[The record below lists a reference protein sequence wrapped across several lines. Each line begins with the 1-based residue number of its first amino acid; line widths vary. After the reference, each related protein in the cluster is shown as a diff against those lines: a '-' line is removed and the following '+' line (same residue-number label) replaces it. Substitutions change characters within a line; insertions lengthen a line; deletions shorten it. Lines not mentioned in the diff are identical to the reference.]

1 MMVERI
7 IAAFSFR
14 KGIYKE
20 VEEDQSFTNS
30 AWIIVSVV
38 ALLSSFGSN
47 AVALRSSFG
56 SWFIGSIFRA
66 VFMIAGFALGCF
78 IINWVS
84 NKLFNADTN
93 FNELVRTL
101 GLAYV
106 WNGVSFLSIISAI
119 SPALSCVTGIFTF
132 AGVIA
137 GLVAWVFAA
146 REALDLEWGET
157 ILTIVIAAVGQGIL
171 LWLSGLI
178 LAALGL
184 GVGTSVLRLIR

>member
-1 MMVERI
+1 MIEKI

-38 ALLSSFGSN
+38 ALLSSMGSN
-47 AVALRSSFG
+47 VGILRVSFG
-56 SWFIGSIFRA
+56 SWLLRSIIRA
-66 VFMIAGFALGCF
+66 VFLVGGFALSCF
-78 IINWVS
+78 VIDWVS
-84 NKLFNADTN
+84 KKLFNANTN

-106 WNGVSFLSIISAI
+106 WNAVGFLGIVAVI
-119 SPALSCVTGIFTF
+119 SPALLCATGVFEI

-137 GLVAWVFAA
+137 GLVAWVIAA
-146 REALDLEWGET
+146 KEALDLEWGET
-157 ILTIVIAAVGQGIL
+157 ILTIVIGAVAQGIVV
-171 LWLSGLI
+171 WLAGLI
-178 LAALGL
+178 LSGLGL
-184 GVGTSVLRLIR
+184 GVEASMLRLMR